1 MKNKIFVSEINAAL
15 DFLPGRQN
23 IAKEFISDTSS
34 IRRYVIGRNDQS
46 AALIKKYKID
56 GVVDDFDK
64 KNADWLGIL
73 LVSMAQ
79 LPSNA
84 VVVNC
89 STSISP
95 VLVSESLHKA
105 GVKHIV
111 SIGEIIHA
119 ANGEIALP
127 WFVIQQR
134 EDYQQHMRDWEK
146 LYELMSDQDSRQTL
160 LDTVRYRLTANE
172 QYMQSYHVRLKEQ
185 YFEDFLDLHEEVF
198 VDAGGFDGDTTEEFC
213 RRCGDYRKVFIF
225 EPSVKNMDAAKK
237 RLNKFENINYLE
249 VGLSDTVGILHFN
262 ADAGSA
268 SSVTEGG
275 GESIQVTTLDVAV
288 KEPVTFIKM
297 DLEGWELKALAGAAG
312 HIKQEK
318 PKLAIAVYH
327 SASDFRNIANYVLS
341 LNPNYRIYMR
351 HYTQGWSET
360 VMFFIN

>member
-1 MKNKIFVSEINAAL
+1 MNNKIFISEVNAAL
-15 DFLPGRQN
+15 DLLPGRQN
-23 IAKEFISDTSS
+23 IAKEFLSDKSS

-56 GVVDDFDK
+56 GVVDDYDK
-64 KNADWLGIL
+64 NNADWLGVPLI
-73 LVSMAQ
+73 SMAQ
-79 LPSNA
+79 LPSNS

-105 GVKHIV
+105 GVEHIV
-111 SIGEIIHA
+111 SVNEIIHA
-119 ANGEIALP
+119 ANGAIALP

-134 EDYQQHMRDWEK
+134 EDYQQHMQDWEK
-146 LYELMSDQDSRQTL
+146 LYELMADQDSRQTL

-172 QYMQSYHVRLKEQ
+172 QYMQSYRVRLKDQ

-213 RRCGDYRKVFIF
+213 LRCNDYRKVFIF
-225 EPSVKNMDAAKK
+225 EPSVKNMAAAKK
-237 RLNKFENINYLE
+237 RLKTFKKIDYLE
-249 VGLSDTVGILHFN
+249 VGLSDLQGKLHFN

-268 SSVTEGG
+268 SSVIEGG
-275 GESIQVTTLDVAV
+275 GESIDVTTLDAAV
-288 KEPVTFIKM
+288 NEPVSFIKM
-297 DLEGWELKALAGAAG
+297 DLEGWELKALAGAAE
-312 HIKQEK
+312 HIKQDK

-341 LNPNYRIYMR
+341 LNPNYRIYLR

-360 VMFFIN
+360 VMFFIS